1 MLVVELGDIEVVDTA
16 VEEDMAEK
24 IGTIIDMIEMIDM
37 NTEIINMNSG
47 RTEMKIDQ
55 DMMAEEAD
63 QEIITA

>member
-55 DMMAEEAD
+55 DMMAEEAV